1 MTSARTSTVQTKQ
14 TAITEHA
21 LMREQHYYDTLCN
34 TGDGAFIVDP
44 GRRIVRW
51 NRGAE
56 AILGHLEADVLNRE
70 CYRVISG
77 KTEPDR
83 PWCGETCKIH
93 GCLAKGD
100 LPKNFDLQTLNKDGA
115 PVWLNVSVISPSD
128 SDDPY
133 IAHIIRDIT
142 KEKMTELALDQFFS
156 DLGSHRR
163 LPEGKPAERLPGE
176 RSSIPSSGALS
187 SREKEVLT
195 LLAEGLSTK
204 SLAEKL
210 SISHFTARNHIQN
223 ILVKLDL
230 HSKAQAVSYA
240 FKRGIL

>member
-1 MTSARTSTVQTKQ
+1 
-14 TAITEHA
+14 
-21 LMREQHYYDTLCN
+21 MREQHYYDTICN

-77 KTEPDR
+77 KTSPEKA
-83 PWCGETCKIH
+83 WCSETCRIH
-93 GCLAKGD
+93 SCLTRGD
-100 LPKNFDLQTLNKDGA
+100 LQKNFDLQTVNKDGA

-128 SDDPY
+128 SHEPF
-133 IAHIIRDIT
+133 IAHIFRDIT
-142 KEKMTELALDQFFS
+142 KEKMTELALDQFFA
-156 DLGSHRR
+156 DMGSQRR
-163 LPEGKPAERLPGE
+163 LPEGKAAERLTAKQLAAVRSAGE
-176 RSSIPSSGALS
+176 RSSIPVSDALS
-187 SREKEVLT
+187 GREKQVLR

-204 SLAEKL
+204 SLAERL
-210 SISHFTARNHIQN
+210 NISHFTARNHIQN